1 MLPFLDPLREFS
13 FAGLVFR
20 LLLAVACAGLIG
32 YGRSVRGCAAGLRTY
47 ILVGIG
53 GALSILITLY
63 EYQMLRTAWAETV
76 SQVGDKFDAS
86 RLGSQVITGI
96 GFLGAG
102 TILKVAHQQVNGL
115 TTATGLFATA
125 CMSIAAGAGFYE
137 CVILV
142 MILIIVIMN
151 LMTPL
156 EVFYK
161 RRLRN
166 MTLHIE
172 MEHSDNIKTIIG
184 LIESAQGKVFDVDI
198 ETGPEP
204 ASAIFVLE
212 MSRENN
218 SHSAMLS
225 SIAELDCVNSVSEL
239 IS

>member
-13 FAGLVFR
+13 FASLVFR
-20 LLLAVACAGLIG
+20 LALAMACAGLIG
-32 YGRSVRGCAAGLRTY
+32 YGRTLRGCAAGLRTY
-47 ILVGIG
+47 ILIGIG

-63 EYQMLRTAWAETV
+63 EYRMLQTAWAETV
-76 SQVGDKFDAS
+76 SQVGEKFDAS
-86 RLGSQVITGI
+86 RLASQVITGI

-142 MILIIVIMN
+142 MILIVVVLN
-151 LMTPL
+151 LMTPV
-156 EVFYK
+156 EVLYK

-166 MTLHIE
+166 MTLNIE
-172 MEHSDNIKTIIG
+172 MDHTDNIETITS
-184 LIESAQGKVFDVDI
+184 LIESEHGEVYDIDI

-204 ASAIFVLE
+204 ASAILILR
-212 MSRENN
+212 MSKENN

-225 SIAELDCVNSVSEL
+225 SIAGLDCVRSFREL